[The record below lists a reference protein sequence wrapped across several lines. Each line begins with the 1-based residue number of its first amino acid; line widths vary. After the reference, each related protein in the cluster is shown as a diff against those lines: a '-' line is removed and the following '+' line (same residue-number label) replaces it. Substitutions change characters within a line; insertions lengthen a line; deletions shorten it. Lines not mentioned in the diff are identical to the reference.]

1 MVKLRCERCD
11 MTAASK
17 WAWVWYFKQFDNK
30 GHSNKRS
37 PYVELWL
44 CPECAGEFRSDRAR
58 DAFLRKVF
66 DERFAGPT

>member
-1 MVKLRCERCD
+1 MAKLRCERCE

-30 GHSNKRS
+30 EGDEHT

-44 CPECAGEFRSDRAR
+44 CPDCAGEFRSDRAR

-66 DERFAGPT
+66 DERFGGVG

>member
-1 MVKLRCERCD
+1 

-30 GHSNKRS
+30 GASNERS

-44 CPECAGEFRSDRAR
+44 CPECAGEFSSDRAR

-66 DERFAGPT
+66 DERFRGSR